1 MILEDRMDVAGALG
15 GNPTPLKETKR
26 GGNRPGLLYKS
37 EDGINWGRPKIGYQT
52 DAYYFGGE
60 LSRSERPHILWKE
73 GKPEYLFLANHGS
86 EEAGFYL
93 KINDWK

>member
-1 MILEDRMDVAGALG
+1 MIVEDRMGVKDALEG
-15 GNPTPLKETKR
+15 KAMDEKKIKR
-26 GGNRPGLLYKS
+26 GGNRPGLLYTS
-37 EDGINWGRPKIGYQT
+37 IDGIEWGRPKIGYQT
-52 DAYYFGGE
+52 NAFYFDEE
-60 LSRSERPHILWKE
+60 LSRTERPHILWKE